1 MIISVG
7 CDHIVT
13 HVKNS
18 VVEYLKSKGHEVI
31 DNGTYDHVRTHYPIY
46 GKATAEKVVNGEADL
61 GIVICG
67 TGVGITNSAAK
78 IKGARVALVR
88 DVETARYSK
97 EELNINILIAILTL
111 IPVAILFI
119 SFGLFI
125 GSVLSTNNAVN
136 GFGTILVN
144 ATVFLSGAVLSL
156 DMIGGTFKTVC
167 DLLPFSHAVN
177 AVNYAINGNFSD
189 IPLQLV
195 WVLGYAL
202 VLIIPSVIIFKRRMK
217 G

>member
-97 EELNINILIAILTL
+97 EELNINIL
-111 IPVAILFI
+111 
-119 SFGLFI
+119 
-125 GSVLSTNNAVN
+125 
-136 GFGTILVN
+136 GFGGRITGIGLMEN
-144 ATVFLSGAVLSL
+144 IIDVFLETEYKPTEENKKLIEKI
-156 DMIGGTFKTVC
+156 DNMIEK
-167 DLLPFSHAVN
+167 D
-177 AVNYAINGNFSD
+177 YANGDEHYFDEFNEK
-189 IPLQLV
+189 
-195 WVLGYAL
+195 WERGEYHY
-202 VLIIPSVIIFKRRMK
+202 
-217 G
+217 